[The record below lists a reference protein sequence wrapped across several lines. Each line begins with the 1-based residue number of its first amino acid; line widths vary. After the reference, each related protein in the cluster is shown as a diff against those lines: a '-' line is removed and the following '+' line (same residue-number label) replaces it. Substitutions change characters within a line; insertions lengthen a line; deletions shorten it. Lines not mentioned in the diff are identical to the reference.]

1 MDNIDSQPPHSSGAP
16 APAAAPAAEAQSRPE
31 KKADEEFS
39 LAWHIKVLAVIY
51 ACLAVFYIILKVALK

>member
-1 MDNIDSQPPHSSGAP
+1 MDNNTIQTPAP
-16 APAAAPAAEAQSRPE
+16 APAPEARAKPE

-51 ACLAVFYIILKVALK
+51 ACLAVFYVILKIALK